1 MTSLAYSPPDPSA
14 VGTRAHAS
22 FPEAVFGGVLGC
34 SVFYATWHT
43 YYSSGWAQCFQ
54 PVLASRGAAWP
65 CLSLTLAETETPK
78 NNIDNIDHVIDHMI
92 DPWGQLVFL
101 VTVLALAV
109 WAGSVVLGFFVHRR
123 GTSDPSIVDRLWSIV
138 PACYMWYLY
147 FAAARGGASDAGTQ
161 ERLRLMATLVTA
173 WACRLTWNFWRKGG
187 YSGGEDDRWVEVQS
201 WMTPAQFEVFNLIFV
216 CGAQMMVL
224 LGICT
229 PGAAVLAAGRD
240 GQEHP
245 LNAIDLAAACAFSAH
260 LMWETIADN
269 QMFDF
274 QTQKY
279 ARQNAGKPPATEEEA
294 DGFIQSGLW
303 ALSRHPNYYCE
314 VTMWWCVW
322 LFSVAAT
329 HELTWPSAIGAVWLT
344 VLFVPPRASLDV
356 TESISSRKYA
366 KYAQYQD
373 LVSRFLPLGN
383 RYD

>member
-1 MTSLAYSPPDPSA
+1 MTSLAYEAPDPSA
-14 VGTRAHAS
+14 VGTRAHATFS
-22 FPEAVFGGVLGC
+22 EAMFGGVLGC

-43 YYSSGWAQCFQ
+43 YYSAGWDECFR
-54 PVLASRGAAWP
+54 PVLHSGGMSWP
-65 CLSLTLAETETPK
+65 CVNFPSAG
-78 NNIDNIDHVIDHMI
+78 V

-101 VTVLALAV
+101 VTLLALAV
-109 WAGSVVLGFFVHRR
+109 WVTSVVLGFVVHKR

-147 FAAARGGASDAGTQ
+147 HAACEGHGNGGNAYDEGTKD
-161 ERLRLMATLVTA
+161 RLRLMATLVTA
-173 WACRLTWNFWRKGG
+173 WAGRLTWNFWRKGG
-187 YSGGEDDRWVEVQS
+187 YSGGEDYRWVEVQS

-229 PGAAVLAAGRD
+229 PGAAVLLAGRD

-245 LNAIDLAAACAFSAH
+245 LNAIDVAAACAFSAH

-279 ARQNAGKPPATEEEA
+279 ARRNAGKPPATEEEA

-314 VTMWWCVW
+314 VMMWWCVW

-329 HELTWPSAIGAVWLT
+329 HNLLGMSAIGAIWLT

-356 TESISSRKYA
+356 TESISSRKYT
-366 KYAQYQD
+366 KYAQYQEK
-373 LVSRFLPLGN
+373 VSRFVPLGN
-383 RYD
+383 SY